1 MPDLSLLP
9 PSATIEGPDLR
20 IGGCSLS
27 EVAQEYGTPA
37 YVIDEQAL
45 RARAREY
52 LHAFTSRHRRSRVC
66 FAVKAYPSVSMI
78 RVLVSEG
85 LGCDVVGAGE
95 LRMALAAGAD
105 PASIVLH
112 GNAKSDDDITAAIEA
127 GIGYVVIEGLDDND
141 RDERLG
147 RQGRAGVPRGRDFFS
162 VLPGDQ
168 YLRKRPMARIV
179 EPLRMMGAHIDGRS
193 GGRLAPLAIRGGGR
207 RTRAVEFAGPLAS
220 AQVKSALLPAG
231 LSAAGETTVSEPAK
245 SRDHTERMFRFFN
258 VEVREQDTAVTLRG
272 RQALRP
278 NGPIEIPSDLSSAAF
293 FMVAACIVPG
303 SDLLIKNV
311 GVNPTRTGIID
322 ALQSMG
328 ADISLLNPREQA
340 GEPVADIR
348 VQYRKLRAAEIAG
361 TMIPRAIDEIPVL
374 SVAAS
379 YAEGTTI
386 IRDASELRV
395 KESDRIATMA
405 AELKKLG
412 ATVKELRDGME
423 ITGRDALDGAVCES
437 HGDHR
442 IAMSMAVAGLAARG
456 ETVVRDTEWIDTS
469 FPGFERLLRQAAY

>member
-1 MPDLSLLP
+1 MADLTIKPSRGLTGVITPPGDKSISHRSVIFAAIAEGDTVINGFLTGEDTLNTAKAVQSL
-9 PSATIEGPDLR
+9 
-20 IGGCSLS
+20 
-27 EVAQEYGTPA
+27 GT
-37 YVIDEQAL
+37 V
-45 RARAREY
+45 
-52 LHAFTSRHRRSRVC
+52 V
-66 FAVKAYPSVSMI
+66 
-78 RVLVSEG
+78 EG
-85 LGCDVVGAGE
+85 LGSSRLVVRG
-95 LRMALAAGAD
+95 
-105 PASIVLH
+105 
-112 GNAKSDDDITAAIEA
+112 K
-127 GIGYVVIEGLDDND
+127 GLDGLTEPSGVLDLGNSGTGM
-141 RDERLG
+141 RLL
-147 RQGRAGVPRGRDFFS
+147 AGLLAGQDFFS
-162 VLPGDQ
+162 VLTGDQ

-207 RTRAVEFAGPLAS
+207 RTRAVEFAGPVAS
-220 AQVKSALLPAG
+220 AQVKSALLLAG
-231 LSAAGETTVSEPAK
+231 LYAEGETTVSEPAK